1 MFGKARVRCGQ
12 ETIYYACTTNPEHH
26 QDQPWYP
33 QHAKN
38 ITVREDHLLP
48 VVTTFF
54 GERIL
59 GPQRALYL
67 NHRQPPSVDD
77 GGVAAQRAALR
88 KQLDQL
94 GRAQINLMK
103 QLEAYE
109 PIGDDDI
116 DTEWRAALQRRFA
129 QIAAE
134 RRAVNSRLAGLDREA
149 ADQGGGDAGLL
160 DLLPEGAI
168 DPTLLSAEEQRDLYD
183 AFHLQVR
190 YDRPKHQVTLRVTI
204 YAEAVGMLTDKI
216 HSLRNGES
224 PKTVDADKTA
234 VAAGAAVTAARSRVV
249 GAPGRIR
256 TCAFASGGRRSIP

>member
-1 MFGKARVRCGQ
+1 MGNSGPATSGAAPVVPISR
-12 ETIYYACTTNPEHH
+12 E
-26 QDQPWYP
+26 
-33 QHAKN
+33 HAKN

-48 VVTTFF
+48 VVSTFF

-67 NHRQPPSVDD
+67 NDRQPPSDYDD
-77 GGVAAQRAALR
+77 GGVAARRAALR

-116 DTEWRAALQRRFA
+116 DTEWRAALQGRFA

-134 RRAVNSRLAGLDREA
+134 RRLVNSRLAGLDRED
-149 ADQGGGDAGLL
+149 ADQGGGNAGLL
-160 DLLPEGAI
+160 ELLPQGDI
-168 DPTLLSAEEQRDLYD
+168 DPTLLSEEEQRDLYD

-204 YAEAVGMLTDKI
+204 YAEAVGALTDKI
-216 HSLRNGES
+216 HSLRSDES
-224 PKTVDADKTA
+224 PKTVDGDKTV
-234 VAAGAAVTAARSRVV
+234 VAAGAVVTAARFLVV
-249 GAPGRIR
+249 GAPDRIR

>member
-1 MFGKARVRCGQ
+1 MRTGDHLLRLHH
-12 ETIYYACTTNPEHH
+12 NPEHH
-26 QDQPWYP
+26 QDQPWYT

-48 VVTTFF
+48 VVSTFF

-59 GPQRALYL
+59 GPHRALYL
-67 NHRQPPSVDD
+67 NHRQPPSDDDD
-77 GGVAAQRAALR
+77 GGVAARRAALR

-134 RRAVNSRLAGLDREA
+134 RRAVNSRLAGLDRELV
-149 ADQGGGDAGLL
+149 DQGGGDAGLL

-168 DPTLLSAEEQRDLYD
+168 DPTLLSEEEQRDLYD

-190 YDRPKHQVTLRVTI
+190 YDRPRHQVTLRVTI
-204 YAEAVGMLTDKI
+204 YAEAVGVLTDKI
-216 HSLRNGES
+216 HSLRKGES
-224 PKTVDADKTA
+224 PKRVDGDETSNLRFRLRRATLYPLSYGGSALRSLAGTA
-234 VAAGAAVTAARSRVV
+234 
-249 GAPGRIR
+249 
-256 TCAFASGGRRSIP
+256 GG